1 MTAASDTPAPI
12 TRLYDLADLSEAGYE
27 ARIVP
32 DAKDLARLAEWVE
45 VQVIEKFEGIVELR
59 RQGRDRF
66 LYEADLEVDVV
77 QSCVVTLEPV
87 TSHISR
93 HFHRVLHLIPN
104 VHRFADKG
112 GAVTIDA
119 GDDDAPEE
127 IARSRYDLAGPLLEE
142 FVLAIDPYP
151 RRPGVA
157 FELPNAGQEPESAK
171 PENPF
176 AVLKVL
182 KGQG

>member
-1 MTAASDTPAPI
+1 VSSPAEIPAPI
-12 TRLYDLADLSEAGYE
+12 SRIYDLADLSEAGYE

-32 DAKDLARLAEWVE
+32 DAKDRAKLAEWLEVE
-45 VQVIEKFEGIVELR
+45 AVDAFEGIVELR
-59 RQGRDRF
+59 RHGHNRF
-66 LYEADLEVDVV
+66 SYDADLEADVV

-93 HFHRVLHLIPN
+93 KFHRELHLIPN

-112 GAVTIDA
+112 GAVTLDA
-119 GDDDAPEE
+119 ADDDAPEE

-151 RRPGVA
+151 RAPGVA
-157 FELPNAGQEPESAK
+157 FEGPAAEPDKPES
-171 PENPF
+171 PF
-176 AVLKVL
+176 AVLKQL

>member
-12 TRLYDLADLSEAGYE
+12 SRFYDLADLSEAGFE

-45 VQVIEKFEGIVELR
+45 VQGIEKLEGIVELS

-66 LYEADLEVDVV
+66 LYEAELETDIV
-77 QSCVVTLEPV
+77 QTCVVTLEPV
-87 TSHISR
+87 KAHISR
-93 HFHRVLHLIPN
+93 SFHRVLHLIPN

-142 FVLAIDPYP
+142 FVFAIDPYP
-151 RRPGVA
+151 RCPGVA
-157 FELPNAGQEPESAK
+157 FELPEAESAK

-176 AVLKVL
+176 AVLKQL

>member
-1 MTAASDTPAPI
+1 MTAATDTPAPI
-12 TRLYDLADLSEAGYE
+12 SRLYDLADLSEAGYE

-32 DAKDLARLAEWVE
+32 GDADRARLAEWVE
-45 VQVIEKFEGIVELR
+45 VQAIEKFAGVVELR

-66 LYEADLEVDVV
+66 LYEALLEADIV
-77 QSCVVTLEPV
+77 QTCVVTLEPV
-87 TSHISR
+87 HSHISHR
-93 HFHRVLHLIPN
+93 FHRVLHLVPN
-104 VHRFADKG
+104 VHRFVDKG
-112 GAVTIDA
+112 GAVTLDA

-127 IARSRYDLAGPLLEE
+127 ISRSRYDLAGPLLEE

-151 RRPGVA
+151 RCPGVA
-157 FELPNAGQEPESAK
+157 FELPEAESAK

-176 AVLKVL
+176 AVLQRL

>member
-1 MTAASDTPAPI
+1 M
-12 TRLYDLADLSEAGYE
+12 
-27 ARIVP
+27 
-32 DAKDLARLAEWVE
+32 
-45 VQVIEKFEGIVELR
+45 
-59 RQGRDRF
+59 
-66 LYEADLEVDVV
+66 

-93 HFHRVLHLIPN
+93 TFHRELHLIPN

-112 GAVTIDA
+112 GAVTLDA
-119 GDDDAPEE
+119 TDDDAPEE

-151 RRPGVA
+151 RGAGVA
-157 FELPNAGQEPESAK
+157 FEAPKNGDEAESAK

-176 AVLKVL
+176 AVLKQL

>member
-1 MTAASDTPAPI
+1 MTAAADTPAPI
-12 TRLYDLADLSEAGYE
+12 SRLYDLADLSEAGYE
-27 ARIVP
+27 VRIVP
-32 DAKDLARLAEWVE
+32 NEADRARLAQWVE
-45 VQVIEKFEGIVELR
+45 VEAIDKFEGVVELR

-66 LYEADLEVDVV
+66 LYEAQLKADIV

-87 TSHISR
+87 HSHIS
-93 HFHRVLHLIPN
+93 HSFHRVLHLVPGA
-104 VHRFADKG
+104 HRFADKG

-151 RRPGVA
+151 RAPGVA
-157 FELPNAGQEPESAK
+157 FEGPAAEPDKPES
-171 PENPF
+171 PF
-176 AVLKVL
+176 AVLKQL

>member
-1 MTAASDTPAPI
+1 MTAAADTPAPI
-12 TRLYDLADLSEAGYE
+12 SRIYDLADLSEAGYE

-32 DAKDLARLAEWVE
+32 DAKDRARLAEWVE
-45 VQVIEKFEGIVELR
+45 VEAIDANSKAWSNCAARGGIA
-59 RQGRDRF
+59 F
-66 LYEADLEVDVV
+66 SYEAHLEADIV
-77 QSCVVTLEPV
+77 QSCVVTLG
-87 TSHISR
+87 TR
-93 HFHRVLHLIPN
+93 AFAYLAQFHRVLHLMPG

-112 GAVTIDA
+112 GAVTLDA

-151 RRPGVA
+151 RAPGVA
-157 FELPNAGQEPESAK
+157 FEGPAAESDKPES
-171 PENPF
+171 PF
-176 AVLKVL
+176 AVLKQL